1 MFASQSR
8 SVITFEEFLN
18 LARTSGITDP
28 GTAMISVLRVNPVPG
43 IDVGRIE
50 RDLTLNPSG
59 NPGNVLKFMCTI
71 AREGQWGVNMNVTI
85 R

>member
-1 MFASQSR
+1 VFASQSR